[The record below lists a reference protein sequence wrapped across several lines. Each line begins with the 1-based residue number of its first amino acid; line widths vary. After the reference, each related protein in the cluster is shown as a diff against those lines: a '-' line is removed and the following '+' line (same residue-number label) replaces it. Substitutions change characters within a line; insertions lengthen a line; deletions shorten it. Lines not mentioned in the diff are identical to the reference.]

1 MTFTKKISPRREHL
15 QQQHERA
22 LASPSLAER
31 FPNLKALSLQLGHYD
46 SGGVLRNSQVKY
58 TANVLNAKSFF
69 RIGCHN
75 PECVRGDFD
84 LSQAL
89 AEAVDARHTTASGEL
104 RCQGWQSK
112 TTVDAIPC
120 GKILRYTLTLGY

>member
-1 MTFTKKISPRREHL
+1 MTFTTKISPRREHL
-15 QQQHERA
+15 QLQRERA

-31 FPNLKALSLQLGHYD
+31 YPELKALSLDLGHYD
-46 SGGVLRNSQVKY
+46 SQGVLRNSQVKY

-69 RIGCHN
+69 HIGCHN

-84 LSQAL
+84 LSRAL
-89 AEAVDARHTTASGEL
+89 AEAVDAGNTTASGEI

-112 TTVDAIPC
+112 RTMDAVQC
-120 GKILRYTLTLGY
+120 GKILRFTLTLGY